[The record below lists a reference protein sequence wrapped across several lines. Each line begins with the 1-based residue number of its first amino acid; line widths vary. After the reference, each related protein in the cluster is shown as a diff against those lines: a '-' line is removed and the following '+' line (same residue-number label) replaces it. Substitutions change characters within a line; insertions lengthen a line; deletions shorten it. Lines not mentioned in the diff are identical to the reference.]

1 MSQVFFKSQKL
12 KTGGIKMSKKKVKE
26 LLKDLDERIDK
37 IQSSKEFKEYL
48 KFFSKFHDY
57 SYRNILLIKMQRPDA
72 SLVAGYKQ
80 WQEKFNRHVK
90 KGEEGIM
97 ILAPYK
103 YKKKVTELKKETV
116 EGNIIEKEVKKGKE
130 FLSFRSVYVFDVS
143 QTKGDAI
150 PAWDIEIKNENKKT
164 LKPLLNFTNKLGITV
179 EFKPLRE
186 ALKGYSKGGKIIIN
200 GKLND
205 TEKVVV
211 LAHEIAHEMLHQSND
226 DQGLTKEIVELEAE
240 AVSFLVSE
248 YFNID
253 NPSERYL
260 ALYKKSYNLMK
271 SFKRINEV
279 SQDIINGILELI

>member
-12 KTGGIKMSKKKVKE
+12 KTGGIKMTKKKVKE

-116 EGNIIEKEVKKGKE
+116 EGNIIEKEVKKEKE

-164 LKPLLNFTNKLGITV
+164 LKPLLNFTNKLDITV
-179 EFKPLRE
+179 EFKL
-186 ALKGYSKGGKIIIN
+186 
-200 GKLND
+200 
-205 TEKVVV
+205 
-211 LAHEIAHEMLHQSND
+211 
-226 DQGLTKEIVELEAE
+226 
-240 AVSFLVSE
+240 
-248 YFNID
+248 
-253 NPSERYL
+253 
-260 ALYKKSYNLMK
+260 
-271 SFKRINEV
+271 
-279 SQDIINGILELI
+279 